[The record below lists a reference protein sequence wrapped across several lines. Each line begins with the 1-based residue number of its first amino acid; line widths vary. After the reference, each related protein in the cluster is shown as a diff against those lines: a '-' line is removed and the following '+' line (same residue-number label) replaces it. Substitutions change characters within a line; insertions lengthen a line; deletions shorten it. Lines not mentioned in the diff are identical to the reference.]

1 MKAIKVETMVE
12 KKGEL
17 HLSNL
22 PVQTDQRIEVIVR
35 IPEENRSVSSS
46 SSSPVDDKEWQN
58 LVDTIRHTDPVFP
71 TLDEAMGFSRGRP

>member
-1 MKAIKVETMVE
+1 MKAIKVETTVE

-17 HLSNL
+17 HLSNV
-22 PVQTDQRIEVIVR
+22 PVQTDQRIEVIVL

-46 SSSPVDDKEWQN
+46 SSPVDDKEWEN
-58 LVDTIRHTDPVFP
+58 LVDTIRHTDLVFP